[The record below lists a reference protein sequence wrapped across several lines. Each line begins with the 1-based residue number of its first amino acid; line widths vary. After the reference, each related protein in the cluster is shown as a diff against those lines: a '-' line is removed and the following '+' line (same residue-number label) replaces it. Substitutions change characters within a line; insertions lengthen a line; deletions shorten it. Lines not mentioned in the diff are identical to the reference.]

1 MRFRGARIPSRRR
14 GDRET
19 MDAVARPTAGLEGD
33 AVERFHRPVRMPI
46 EAFDV
51 FEGAPDP
58 AAVNRVAH
66 DTAHA
71 LLNRVHQSDDPEVV
85 DRTVRYANTNGLDDL
100 VQLWA
105 PAAAHSL
112 PGSLWR
118 LYLVHAAVTQDAANS
133 SYLYRR
139 GVEVDVSI
147 NHVVAGA
154 VEPTGPA
161 ELKSLV
167 ETILRGA
174 FTGDFA
180 DALDRAA
187 AFCAV
192 MSQGAASL
200 AESDE
205 ALNPARASASL
216 RRGARYLDFA
226 RDLATSA
233 KMWRAG
239 TLD

>member
-1 MRFRGARIPSRRR
+1 M
-14 GDRET
+14 
-19 MDAVARPTAGLEGD
+19 
-33 AVERFHRPVRMPI
+33 ERFHRPVRMPI

-58 AAVNRVAH
+58 ATVNRVAH

-71 LLNRVHQSDDPEVV
+71 LLNRVHHSDDPDVV
-85 DRTVRYANTNGLDDL
+85 ERTVHYANHNGLDDL

-118 LYLVHAAVTQDAANS
+118 LYLVHAAVTQDAANA

-161 ELKSLV
+161 ELRSLI

-192 MSQGAASL
+192 MSQGAAAV

-205 ALNPARASASL
+205 DANPARASAAL

-226 RDLATSA
+226 RDLAQSA
-233 KMWRAG
+233 KMWRVGA
-239 TLD
+239 LD

>member
-1 MRFRGARIPSRRR
+1 
-14 GDRET
+14 
-19 MDAVARPTAGLEGD
+19 
-33 AVERFHRPVRMPI
+33 MPI
-46 EAFDV
+46 SAFDT

-71 LLNRVHQSDDPEVV
+71 LLNGVRTSDDPDVV
-85 DRTVRYANTNGLDDL
+85 ERTVSYANSNGLDDL

-118 LYLVHAAVTQDAANS
+118 LYLVHAAVTQDPTTS

-147 NHVVAGA
+147 SRVVAGA
-154 VEPTGPA
+154 VEPTGPD
-161 ELKSLV
+161 ELLTLI
-167 ETILRGA
+167 EQILRGA

-192 MSQGAASL
+192 MSQGAASI

-205 ALNPARASASL
+205 HINPARASAAL

-226 RDLATSA
+226 RDLSASA
-233 KMWRAG
+233 KLWCAG
-239 TLD
+239 QLE